1 MATVLR
7 KSDYHLVA
15 RALGAEG
22 IRVER
27 PGQIEEAL
35 TAARKIA
42 RSGVPVVLNVM
53 LDRSDFRKGSIS
65 V

>member
-1 MATVLR
+1 M
-7 KSDYHLVA
+7 
-15 RALGAEG
+15 GAEG